1 MFLVVKAL
9 KKVSGFSLFRLQ
21 SKISKQIGNNAKKQ
35 MLDDRSKMPVNK
47 KSFIKTK
54 KFCDTFLIC
63 CLHIKVT
70 FLKNLSQSIKFPWSY
85 SFLKYPIWANNIS
98 REKEAIKKISS
109 LSKQSPPR
117 NTSQESGPIR
127 ASIRLLQFDF
137 WALFLFSNNLTFR
150 LSSHICIG
158 INSEI
163 TFSFKAVEMKVRRQ
177 MHPRLVENQTRR

>member
-70 FLKNLSQSIKFPWSY
+70 FLRQSIKFPWSY

-109 LSKQSPPR
+109 TGKQSPPR